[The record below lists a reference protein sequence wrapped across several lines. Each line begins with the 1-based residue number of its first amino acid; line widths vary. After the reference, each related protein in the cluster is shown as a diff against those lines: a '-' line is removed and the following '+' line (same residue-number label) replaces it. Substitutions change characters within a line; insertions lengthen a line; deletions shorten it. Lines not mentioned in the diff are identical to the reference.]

1 MTFLNIL
8 RIIGY
13 ELHILLTRGED
24 MPTKKP
30 IISVVLD
37 EETLKKVE
45 DFQFDNRIQSRSKAL
60 NEIIRLGIE
69 QLMKEQDKGE

>member
-1 MTFLNIL
+1 
-8 RIIGY
+8 
-13 ELHILLTRGED
+13 

-37 EETLKKVE
+37 EETLKQVE
-45 DFQFDNRIQSRSKAL
+45 DFQYDNRIPSRSKAL

-69 QLMKEQDKGE
+69 QLEKESKGKEEK